1 MPDKYTEK
9 QLEFYEKAESQ
20 SAKDNAL
27 YRIGT
32 HLEIHEE
39 VLPCNGN
46 ASLTQEQRDAVLD
59 EVYKGKGK

>member
-1 MPDKYTEK
+1 MTDKYTEK
-9 QLEFYEKAESQ
+9 QLQHYENAKTE
-20 SAKDNAL
+20 SAKDDAL

-46 ASLTQEQRDAVLD
+46 ANLTQEQRDAVLD
-59 EVYKGKGK
+59 EVKRRG